1 MSSKIDALLQRA
13 IKLGAEK
20 IKLIDTD
27 FRIEI
32 TYGCPYVDSQRSS
45 ITSYFNSFPEK
56 ETYPCLKN

>member
-32 TYGCPYVDSQRSS
+32 TDGCPYIDFQRSS
-45 ITSYFNSFPEK
+45 IPSYFNSFPEK